1 MGYRVGDV
9 LDGYE
14 LETECGS
21 GAFGSVFL
29 AKNRTLGQTCAL
41 KILYKNGRQYEKE
54 LEGLKTYQQK
64 CRHANLMRVD
74 HVGENDEC
82 IFYTMDA
89 ADNLHPGKKYI
100 ADTLGNRLKEKSR
113 LSPDEIIPMLHDLL
127 DGLDALHSAGILHR
141 DIKPDNILWVNGHAM
156 LGDIGL
162 ISNKLEASM
171 AGTPGFISPRVWSN
185 HAFTPQD
192 DLYALAMVMYCA
204 LNGAPPENYPIPG
217 SMPLTDSAQL
227 IIRVYNEVL
236 KPDSAIKTVKEF
248 QALFL
253 NPPKR
258 KVRKQPLIV
267 AAVVIAALGAGL
279 FFFFMQKPAPEAKSI
294 QPQIPSETARQAE
307 TVKPEPPPS
316 RKAVKPEPAPQPKPV
331 KQEPVKPQIVK
342 MESVPIQKPVKSEP
356 VVKPKPVPSP
366 KTVKSK
372 PAPLPQ
378 PIKPKPQIVK
388 DIRILPGTIY
398 ELHLP
403 PLSPEGTSREVL
415 IEDGLRVQIIYAG
428 KMAEIRKRYAEDSRL
443 AAEIP
448 VIEQQFEVADG
459 MWGFKNGG
467 THLTLSP
474 ATEALYRMRTT
485 RRPVSWA
492 DFEKAHQE
500 QYRKSLEFLKRYPPE
515 EQARILYYAA
525 RRDERSF
532 SVIVRQ
538 GVPDM
543 PANREIWERNYKAWT
558 EYHARMLKA
567 RNNLLSFR

>member
-1 MGYRVGDV
+1 MRYRVGDV

-89 ADNLHPGKKYI
+89 ADNLHPGQKYI

-113 LSPDEIIPMLHDLL
+113 LSPDEIMPMLHDLL
-127 DGLDALHSAGILHR
+127 DGLNAMHSAGILHR

-162 ISNKLEASM
+162 ISNNLEASM
-171 AGTPGFISPRVWSN
+171 AGTPGFISPRVWSS

-217 SMPLTDSAQL
+217 SMPLTDSVQQ

-236 KPDSAIKTVKEF
+236 KPDSAIKSVKDF
-248 QALFL
+248 QALFQT
-253 NPPKR
+253 PPKR
-258 KVRKQPLIV
+258 KMQKKLLLSVVAVAI
-267 AAVVIAALGAGL
+267 AAVGVWL
-279 FFFFMQKPAPEAKSI
+279 FLSSKQRTDTLSAPPHSPESVKPSPAPM
-294 QPQIPSETARQAE
+294 PNPAE
-307 TVKPEPPPS
+307 PEPLSTP
-316 RKAVKPEPAPQPKPV
+316 
-331 KQEPVKPQIVK
+331 EPVKPA
-342 MESVPIQKPVKSEP
+342 
-356 VVKPKPVPSP
+356 PK
-366 KTVKSK
+366 
-372 PAPLPQ
+372 
-378 PIKPKPQIVK
+378 I
-388 DIRILPGTIY
+388 IRNIAVMPGTVY
-398 ELHLP
+398 ELQLP
-403 PLSPEGTSREVL
+403 ELSSSETSREVL
-415 IEDGLRVQIIYAG
+415 VEEGLRIQIIYAG
-428 KMAEIRKRYAEDSRL
+428 KMAEVRKRYAEDARL

-448 VIEQQFEVADG
+448 IIEQQFEVADG

-474 ATEALYRMRTT
+474 ATEALYRIQTT
-485 RRPVSWA
+485 RRPVSWE

-500 QYRKSLEFLKRYPPE
+500 KYRKSLEFLKRYPPE

-538 GVPDM
+538 GVPDT
-543 PANREIWERNYKAWT
+543 PENREIWERNYKAWA
-558 EYHARMLKA
+558 ECHARMMKA
-567 RNNLLSFR
+567 RNDLLALR